1 MRNPKFN
8 ESFGNSKFDPVSHR
22 VLVTVMGSSSLI
34 SEQGKMQMRSVSRNI
49 RRETRRKETRYEV
62 LEVNKDSKL
71 SSSEKQARKDNLA
84 ILYTMGSLDDNQETQ
99 KIIQDLGA
107 CNVFPPDTSRI
118 YLEEQVNL
126 RMGCVPTYILPPRC
140 RSFRL
145 YVENNAGIKRVL
157 NDPVTNMALPVQEVQ
172 IGHSNTEAK
181 GHGTSEPYASIMTA
195 FLNRSDGT
203 SVTVTVLDLRT
214 DEIQTFTSTKNN
226 LEVQE
231 CLQGVNPDIK
241 SVRLDPSP
249 AKNTYIGT
257 TLVFLVQLVI
267 FYTLLTPLATTLS
280 SFVFDKK

>member
-8 ESFGNSKFDPVSHR
+8 GSFGNSQFDPISHPF
-22 VLVTVMGSSSLI
+22 LVTVVGSASIL
-34 SEQGKMQMRSVSRNI
+34 SEQGKVQMRYVSSNI
-49 RRETRRKETRYEV
+49 RRETRRKETRSEV

-71 SSSEKQARKDNLA
+71 SSSAKQARRDNLA

-126 RMGCVPTYILPPRC
+126 RMGCVPTYILPPRG

-145 YVENNAGIKRVL
+145 YVENNAGIKRAL
-157 NDPVTNMALPVQEVQ
+157 NDPVTKMALPVKEVQ
-172 IGHSNTEAK
+172 IGHSNTGAK
-181 GHGTSEPYASIMTA
+181 GHGTSEPYASIMSS

-226 LEVQE
+226 LEVQD
-231 CLQGVNPDIK
+231 CL
-241 SVRLDPSP
+241 
-249 AKNTYIGT
+249 
-257 TLVFLVQLVI
+257 
-267 FYTLLTPLATTLS
+267 
-280 SFVFDKK
+280 